1 MYDVDF
7 FADSDSDPFDV
18 GSYVSETYD
27 DSSEEDQLNAGNNW
41 ASQPKM
47 DLYAK

>member
-1 MYDVDF
+1 MYDVDFF

-18 GSYVSETYD
+18 GSYVGD
-27 DSSEEDQLNAGNNW
+27 RSEEDQLTAGKNW